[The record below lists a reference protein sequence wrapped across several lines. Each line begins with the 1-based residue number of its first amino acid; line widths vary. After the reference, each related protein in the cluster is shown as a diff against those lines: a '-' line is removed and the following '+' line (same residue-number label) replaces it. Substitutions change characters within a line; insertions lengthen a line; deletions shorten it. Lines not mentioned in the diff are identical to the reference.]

1 MGQND
6 YPIIKHMKGP
16 LFYAK
21 ILLFGEYG
29 IIKDSKGL
37 AIPYNTYQGALK
49 KSKNLSEQ
57 SKKSNENLKKY
68 FVYLAG
74 LDTTLVT
81 FRLAKFKKDIEEVS
95 DFLFEAKLPHSVFY
109 GDLDQEEREKSLLKF
124 RNGSNHILLATDL
137 AARGL
142 DIPEIKNI
150 IHFQIPSKE
159 DTFIHSFCHRA
170 NFSVSA

>member
-49 KSKNLSEQ
+49 KSEDLSEVTQ
-57 SKKSNENLKKY
+57 KSNLNLNRNNYKQKSLTKSQNQAKVNLAPREISAIKKTS
-68 FVYLAG
+68 FQLIN
-74 LDTTLVT
+74 
-81 FRLAKFKKDIEEVS
+81 RKFKFGFNI
-95 DFLFEAKLPHSVFY
+95 
-109 GDLDQEEREKSLLKF
+109 
-124 RNGSNHILLATDL
+124 RNA
-137 AARGL
+137 
-142 DIPEIKNI
+142 
-150 IHFQIPSKE
+150 
-159 DTFIHSFCHRA
+159 
-170 NFSVSA
+170 